1 MEGSESEVDEGEGKG
16 KNDEIKNSNLSFYEL
31 KIIRYRIIFVN
42 SMLTMQQKEPFNTL
56 NIIK

>member
-16 KNDEIKNSNLSFYEL
+16 KNDEIKNSNLSFYQL

-42 SMLTMQQKEPFNTL
+42 SMLTIQQKRTL
-56 NIIK
+56 